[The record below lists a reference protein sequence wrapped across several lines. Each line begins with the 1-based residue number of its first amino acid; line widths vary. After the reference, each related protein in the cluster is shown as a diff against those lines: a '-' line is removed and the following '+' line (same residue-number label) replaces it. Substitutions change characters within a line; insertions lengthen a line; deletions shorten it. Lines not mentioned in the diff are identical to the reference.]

1 MANGKT
7 DLLDHT
13 GTLGDL
19 GKNVVIEE
27 GLAENNDSLGLA
39 LNAELLG
46 LDVDLNGVDVVNAV
60 LLSGLVENPG
70 SKLVVD
76 GAATG
81 LAVLVV
87 TKAELLLEL
96 VGGLSLAGLGGLLAH
111 VHSPVVILDLDLGS
125 GRLNLFKLI
134 VASVVA
140 VGARTVVRAIFT
152 ARGIAVGLFA
162 AVLLLGAA
170 SSLFGSLVLLA
181 ALALMLGDE
190 TAQLEADIDVGAL
203 TASLAVKQDARVQD
217 DEVGFGVQAL
227 LAENKL
233 LDEAIE
239 ELLQLASLVG
249 TVDDPSVV
257 LGVGVGL
264 GTKLKGKVLD
274 DVVGIAGKRLGNG
287 GQVDNNGL
295 DTVSLSFNLGLEA
308 LHLVAIEG
316 VADIAANVN

>member
-96 VGGLSLAGLGGLLAH
+96 VGELSLAGLDGLLAH